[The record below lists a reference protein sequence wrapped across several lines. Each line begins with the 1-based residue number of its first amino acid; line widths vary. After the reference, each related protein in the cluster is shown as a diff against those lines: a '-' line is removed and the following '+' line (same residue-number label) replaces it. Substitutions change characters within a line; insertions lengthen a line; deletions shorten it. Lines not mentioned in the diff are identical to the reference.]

1 MTNLINYA
9 TTQYCCI
16 SNPSPTTCKALVKR
30 LQVREDTDRICNII
44 ALLGQD
50 FATST
55 NANHRKGGLIALAGV
70 SVGLMGDTK
79 VTE

>member
-1 MTNLINYA
+1 MLVAVQLMKSLPNSLY
-9 TTQYCCI
+9 
-16 SNPSPTTCKALVKR
+16 KALLKR
-30 LQVREDTDRICNII
+30 LQAREDTDRICNII

-55 NANHRKGGLIALAGV
+55 NVNHRKGGLIALAGV
-70 SVGLMGDTK
+70 SIGLMGGTK

>member
-16 SNPSPTTCKALVKR
+16 TNPSPTTCKALVKR